1 MVGATSIAG
10 PSLVL
15 FFAGILYEGQV
26 LLANAHYFTAVKLMV
41 WRQETH
47 FAIKNAVST
56 GARAF
61 YCDL

>member
-1 MVGATSIAG
+1 
-10 PSLVL
+10 VL